1 MLRAI
6 LWLIRRIFLVAAA
19 LIAVAAIAVVSVYYA
34 GIEVPIRSD
43 RAPVSYKNWNKTKSL
58 TSLIDYSGALQHR
71 DGRLLISVNLALPE
85 TAAQVQAF
93 LDGGRTQV
101 VTCGEQKLFFHR
113 LDTTRVSVSNPVI
126 GIGGRADM
134 ELDGLV
140 KGRDD
145 WALAADITM
154 GHDRTNLWADLAAL
168 TIADAPPPMVESLL
182 EGIPRVRYTREQVLD
197 LAAMSL
203 PEDLAKVLATHR
215 DALDLAFESIT
226 PSQLGNEVRLDATF
240 SIDEGAV
247 FSILRDQVFA
257 SVGHTLSAFAAL
269 ALPHEAHAGFLDKLK
284 EFSDSIDL
292 EGGADQLI
300 RGLQEGK
307 SPEEILQ
314 QTLTGLASCEV
325 TF

>member
-1 MLRAI
+1 MRAI
-6 LWLIRRIFLVAAA
+6 FWLVRRVVLVAVAFV
-19 LIAVAAIAVVSVYYA
+19 AVAAIAAVSVYYA

-43 RAPVSYKNWNKTKSL
+43 RAPITYQNWNKTKVL
-58 TSLIDYSGALQHR
+58 TSDVDYGGAFQHR
-71 DGRLLISVNLALPE
+71 DGRLLISVSLGLPE

-101 VTCGEQKLFFHR
+101 VACGDQKLFFHR
-113 LDTTRVSVSNPVI
+113 LEATRVNVLNPVI

-134 ELDGLV
+134 ELDGFV

-145 WALAADITM
+145 WALAADIAM
-154 GHDRTNLWADLAAL
+154 GHDRTSLWADLAAL

-197 LAAMSL
+197 LAAKSL
-203 PEDLAKVLATHR
+203 PEDLAAVLATHR

-226 PSQLGNEVRLDATF
+226 PSQTGDEVRIDATF
-240 SIDEGAV
+240 SVNEGAV
-247 FSILRDQVFA
+247 FSILQHQVMAAGGDALSQIA
-257 SVGHTLSAFAAL
+257 SL
-269 ALPHEAHAGFLDKLK
+269 ALPRPAHAGFLDKLK
-284 EFSDSIDL
+284 EFSDSLDL

-314 QTLTGLASCEV
+314 QTLSGLATCEV